1 MMLDWIGYVATAA
14 FASSYF
20 VKRPEMQRRVQ
31 AFAALLWIGYGV
43 LIHSMPVIVANAI
56 VAGVAVVTAMRRKA
70 DYQST

>member
-1 MMLDWIGYVATAA
+1 MLDWIGYVATAA

-20 VKRPEMQRRVQ
+20 VKRPEMLRRVQ

>member
-20 VKRPEMQRRVQ
+20 VKRPEMLRRVQ